1 MDLRSLIR
9 ETSIRTSPKI
19 RSKKKSRKCKNDSRD
34 AKKERKRLIPK
45 RRRCSWLYSKRN
57 RMS

>member
-1 MDLRSLIR
+1 MDLRFLIR

-19 RSKKKSRKCKNDSRD
+19 RSKKKLRRCKNDFRD
-34 AKKERKRLIPK
+34 VKKERKRLIPK
-45 RRRCSWLYSKRN
+45 RRRCSWLYLKRN

>member
-1 MDLRSLIR
+1 LIR

-19 RSKKKSRKCKNDSRD
+19 RSKKKLRRCKNDFRD
-34 AKKERKRLIPK
+34 VKKERKRLIPK
-45 RRRCSWLYSKRN
+45 RRRCSWLYLKRN